1 MNRVDGGTIAP
12 LIAPKRFGYVKLGIK
27 RDREKAPLSLRMSVT
42 SESLSPQHAKRTQ
55 QQHAIKSVE
64 DVQTDEPH
72 ITTTA

>member
-1 MNRVDGGTIAP
+1 MWGAIAP

-42 SESLSPQHAKRTQ
+42 SEFLSPQHAKRT

-64 DVQTDEPH
+64 DVQTDETDEPH